1 MRSAQTENQS
11 LLHRLIH
18 HRFHHNQS
26 RRLNLEHH
34 LPFFG
39 MPVYASSSSL
49 ISIPHHLK
57 HFASPRLPLWLILH
71 SFSLS
76 PSILAPSTSLR
87 AALGLLGRRASS
99 HRQFSRS

>member
-1 MRSAQTENQS
+1 MRSAQTANQNP
-11 LLHRLIH
+11 LHRLSH

-39 MPVYASSSSL
+39 MPVYASSASL
-49 ISIPHHLK
+49 VSIPHHLK
-57 HFASPRLPLWLILH
+57 HFSSPRLPLRLILH
-71 SFSLS
+71 SCSLS

-87 AALGLLGRRASS
+87 SALGLLGRRAS
-99 HRQFSRS
+99 